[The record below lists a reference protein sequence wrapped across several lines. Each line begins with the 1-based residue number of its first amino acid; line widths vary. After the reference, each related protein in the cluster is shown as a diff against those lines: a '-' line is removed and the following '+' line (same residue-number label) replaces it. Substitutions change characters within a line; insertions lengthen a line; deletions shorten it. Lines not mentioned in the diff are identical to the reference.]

1 LIPSPLP
8 IGFVPD
14 SLARGDKAFAAKDW
28 RVALFAFQDAIM
40 AAPDN
45 VEARVKAGQAYE
57 KMGHDDEAATQWNKA
72 LELDPKNVA
81 AKQLLAAAR
90 DRRAGA
96 IASPPAP
103 PPPPLVTPA
112 DEAAARAHYTK
123 AVSLINERKY
133 DEGAAELDLAIAAKP
148 GFALA
153 LVARGSAR
161 MGQGRNRDAL
171 ADYEAA
177 QKADPTLASP
187 LFGLAEAYRGLGQNE
202 KAVRLYRQYAAS
214 TAPDAQQSLKEYA
227 LQNAQVLSQ

>member
-1 LIPSPLP
+1 
-8 IGFVPD
+8 
-14 SLARGDKAFAAKDW
+14 
-28 RVALFAFQDAIM
+28 M

-57 KMGHDDEAATQWNKA
+57 KMGHDAEAADQWNKV
-72 LELDPKNVA
+72 LELEPKNVA
-81 AKQLLAAAR
+81 ARQFLAAAL
-90 DRRAGA
+90 DRRPGSSAP
-96 IASPPAP
+96 PPAP
-103 PPPPLVTPA
+103 PPSPPLVTPA

-133 DEGAAELDLAIAAKP
+133 DEGAAELDLALAAKP

-161 MGQGRNRDAL
+161 MGQGRNNDAV
-171 ADYEAA
+171 ADYAAA
-177 QKADPTLASP
+177 QKADPSLASP
-187 LFGLAEAYRGLGQNE
+187 LFGLAEAYRNLGQNE